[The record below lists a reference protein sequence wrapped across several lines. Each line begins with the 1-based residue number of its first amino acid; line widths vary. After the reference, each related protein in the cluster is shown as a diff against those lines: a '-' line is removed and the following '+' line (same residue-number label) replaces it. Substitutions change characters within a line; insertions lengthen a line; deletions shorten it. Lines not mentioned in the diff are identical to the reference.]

1 MTPTILVVDDT
12 AGVREMMAAVIG
24 TAGYNV
30 LSAATLEEAVKVTE
44 TTELD
49 LMVVDVRLGDHNG
62 IELALRQRARGRTH
76 PVLIMSG
83 HHDPVLIAEAERL
96 GARFL
101 LKPINPDYLLALIEE
116 TLKNQDAG

>member
-1 MTPTILVVDDT
+1 MKPTILVVDDT
-12 AGVREMMAAVIG
+12 ACVREMMAAVIG

-62 IELALRQRARGRTH
+62 IELALRQRARGQTH